1 MYKIVFVVAVFA
13 FALQGAF
20 SSPVVENEVAAQ
32 QANSKVDVPKNEAP
46 VNSVANKPAG
56 EAAETV
62 APAAGTATTTEAPKS
77 GASSTEMCLLLV
89 QVSSLALVAKHMFL

>member
-20 SSPVVENEVAAQ
+20 SSPVADTEAKQPNANPGVVNVVNPSV
-32 QANSKVDVPKNEAP
+32 NSK
-46 VNSVANKPAG
+46 ANDG
-56 EAAETV
+56 AADTT
-62 APAAGTATTTEAPKS
+62 AATTTEAAATTTAAPKS

-89 QVSSLALVAKHMFL
+89 QVSSLALVAKHMLL